1 MITMILYSP
10 SFFPTLEQNLQKR
23 VFMKHLLRPLLL
35 CILNVCVIYAETHN
49 NYSRSFTVLR
59 PAYDLIEAQHQLI
72 DEAMYDQNS
81 SGTGQA
87 YFVYQ
92 HALDHDLSSGKFARY
107 FLPNGKNQLLVAG
120 DSVPDAQCIRNVRAE
135 WLGLP
140 DNFSG
145 YLCIRPEH
153 MQYGGVF
160 AYHQNLDTLI
170 QHGFFKQSF
179 VSVTIPVINV
189 RTDLN
194 LHQSEVRN
202 PGTTYPRDIIE
213 AFNQPSWQYDKI
225 NGPQEKAAIAEIAV
239 RYGRVFM
246 HENDNY
252 MVYYTGLVIPA
263 AHKPLATYL
272 YNAYVGNRYH
282 VGLNGGLNIQARL
295 NRSDC
300 GPLWAWFVMLDGNY
314 LFKNTQY
321 RTLDLKR
328 KQWSRFLLLTR
339 ECTPGVAT
347 PGVNILTQE
356 MHVRPYGI
364 YNFASGLRIKNGWYE
379 IEVGYN
385 LWGHPQEYLKLEND
399 FFTDFGIMG
408 ESSDPMV
415 AKSSSKSTIANQAPS
430 DDTFVHI
437 RQSDLDIYS
446 GSAGSALNHTFL
458 LSFGIHQTYS
468 TIQWTFG
475 GGIFTEIAHLNR
487 PVPSWG
493 GWLKVAATF

>member
-1 MITMILYSP
+1 
-10 SFFPTLEQNLQKR
+10 
-23 VFMKHLLRPLLL
+23 MKHLLSLVSISFIFTACTL
-35 CILNVCVIYAETHN
+35 YAETHN
-49 NYSRSFTVLR
+49 NYSRSFTILR
-59 PAYDLIEAQHQLI
+59 PAYDLIEVQHHLI
-72 DEAMYDQNS
+72 DSAMYDQNTHS
-81 SGTGQA
+81 TAQTF
-87 YFVYQ
+87 FVYQ

-120 DSVPDAQCIRNVRAE
+120 DAVPNAKCIRNVRAE

-153 MQYGGVF
+153 TQYGGVF
-160 AYHQNLDTLI
+160 GFHHNLSNTIHHD
-170 QHGFFKQSF
+170 FFKQSF
-179 VSVTIPVINV
+179 VSVTVPVINV
-189 RTDLN
+189 KTDLN
-194 LHQSEVRN
+194 LHQTDVQN
-202 PGTTYPRDIIE
+202 PATTFPRDIIE
-213 AFNQPSWQYDKI
+213 AFNQPSWLYDKI
-225 NGPQEKAAIAEIAV
+225 NGAQQTASVAEIAV

-252 MVYYTGLVIPA
+252 MVYYSGLVIPA
-263 AHKPLATYL
+263 AHKPRPEYL

-282 VGLNGGLNIQARL
+282 VGFNGGLNIQARL

-300 GPLWAWFVMLDGNY
+300 GPLWAWFVMLDGTY

-321 RTLDLKR
+321 RTLDLR
-328 KQWSRFLLLTR
+328 GKQWSRFLLLTR

-364 YNFASGLRIKNGWYE
+364 YNFASGFRIKSNWYE
-379 IEVGYN
+379 IEIGYN
-385 LWGHPQEYLKLEND
+385 LWGHPQEFLKLEND
-399 FFTDFGIMG
+399 FFTDYGILG
-408 ESSDPMV
+408 KSDDPTI
-415 AKSSSKSTIANQAPS
+415 ARSASKSTIANQAES
-430 DDTFVHI
+430 DETFVRI

-446 GSAGSALNHTFL
+446 GAAGSALNHTFL
-458 LSFGIHQTYS
+458 LGFGAHQTS
-468 TIQWTFG
+468 SLIQWTFG
-475 GGIFTEIAHLNR
+475 GGLYTEIAHLNR